1 MALPDDADRVLAAV
15 RLGWYLAEVR
25 GRNRPDPPPAVEG
38 RMPDRSGHALPLR
51 TERTAP
57 ELRIA
62 AQGVLTA
69 LAQQLEVDA
78 DASTGGSFGTAIDSK
93 AKDVAAKRAKKDPT
107 APAAWNDFADLV
119 YRFDA
124 HVQDVLTS
132 RSDHEVCGYQLGRG
146 LAETYWA
153 LDPNAAVNPPGATT
167 WSFLLGTDRC
177 DELGR
182 LIGRLAPYLN
192 TYTPPAISGSLVVW
206 KNVVKEDGWRQ
217 QPSAI
222 DDLYTQTRR
231 WYELILL
238 GQDPSTLIKP
248 FALVRNVRTTLRAAR
263 LFLPQL
269 VGGALGVAA
278 LTWFVWLAAVGGGTS
293 AGKAVLAALGVL
305 GVSLTTLQAKLK
317 SSTQALLTR
326 LRDDAYT
333 DLVSIAITVVPARTD
348 ADRAPRLGL
357 TSSTHRAVTSAL
369 RSRQLTTP
377 VNLN

>member
-1 MALPDDADRVLAAV
+1 MALPDDADKVLAAV

-38 RMPDRSGHALPLR
+38 KMPDRSGHALPLR
-51 TERTAP
+51 NERTAP

-62 AQGVLTA
+62 AQDVLTA
-69 LAQQLEVDA
+69 LAKQLDVDDDPLTA
-78 DASTGGSFGTAIDSK
+78 GSFGTAIDSA
-93 AKDVAAKRAKKDPT
+93 AKVLAAKRAKNDP
-107 APAAWNDFADLV
+107 AASAAWNTLTDLV

-124 HVQDVLTS
+124 HVQDVLTAT
-132 RSDHEVCGYQLGRG
+132 SDQQVCGYQLGRG

-153 LDPNAAVNPPGATT
+153 LDPNAAVDPPGATT
-167 WSFLLGTDRC
+167 WSFLLGAARC
-177 DELGR
+177 DELSR
-182 LIGRLAPYLN
+182 LVGRLAPYLN

-206 KNVVKEDGWRQ
+206 NNVVKEDGWRQ
-217 QPSAI
+217 QPSAL

-248 FALVRNVRTTLRAAR
+248 FALVRNVRATLRAAR

-269 VGGALGVAA
+269 VVGTLGVGA

-293 AGKAVLAALGVL
+293 AGKAILATLGTL
-305 GVSLTTLQAKLK
+305 GLSLTTLQAKLK

-333 DLVSIAITVVPARTD
+333 DLVAIAITVVPARTD
-348 ADRAPRLGL
+348 ADRDPRVGL

-369 RSRQLTTP
+369 RARQLTTP
-377 VNLN
+377 VRVN

>member
-1 MALPDDADRVLAAV
+1 MTIPDDAEKVLAAV

-25 GRNRPDPPPAVEG
+25 GRNRPDPPPAVAG
-38 RMPDRSGHALPLR
+38 SMPDRSGHALPLR
-51 TERTAP
+51 SERTAS

-62 AQGVLTA
+62 AQEVLAT
-69 LAQQLEVDA
+69 LSKQLDVDA
-78 DASTGGSFGTAIDSK
+78 DPLTAGSFGTALDSA
-93 AKDVAAKRAKKDPT
+93 AKGLAAKRARNEPT
-107 APAAWNDFADLV
+107 AAAAWSSFTDLV

-124 HVQDVLTS
+124 HIQDVLMATS
-132 RSDHEVCGYQLGRG
+132 EHEVCGYQLGRG

-153 LDPNAAVNPPGATT
+153 LDPSAAVEPPGAAT
-167 WSFLLGTDRC
+167 WTFLLGAARC
-177 DELGR
+177 DELAR

-192 TYTPPAISGSLVVW
+192 AYTPPAISGSLVVW
-206 KNVVKEDGWRQ
+206 NNVVKEEGWRK
-217 QPSAI
+217 QPTAV

-248 FALVRNVRTTLRAAR
+248 FALVRNARATLRAAR

-269 VGGALGVAA
+269 VGGTLGVAA
-278 LTWFVWLAAVGGGTS
+278 LAWFVWLAAVGGGTS
-293 AGKAVLAALGVL
+293 ASKAILASLGTL
-305 GVSLTTLQAKLK
+305 GLSLTTLQAKLK

-333 DLVSIAITVVPARTD
+333 DLVAIAITVVPARTD
-348 ADRAPRLGL
+348 ADRDPRVRL

-369 RSRQLTTP
+369 RARQLTTP
-377 VNLN
+377 VKLN